1 MEVHV
6 RVCRDCGEEY
16 RPDIARCADC
26 GGELEDV
33 YEDAGAPRAHAPDPA
48 APETVDLSDHRPVF
62 QTGRATDL
70 VPLAERL
77 KETGIAFHLVES
89 GGDEGGAAR
98 YSLVV
103 RDDDVKRALEA
114 LADLVAPH
122 ADGDEVHALETHYEA
137 GRGYV
142 KCPACG
148 APQGSGLAECAECGL
163 TLGAMVPT
171 CPKCESPLEEEG
183 APCTVCGGPSPIG

>member
-1 MEVHV
+1 MQVHV
-6 RVCRDCGEEY
+6 RVCKECGEEY
-16 RPDIARCADC
+16 RPDIVSCADC

-33 YEDAGAPRAHAPDPA
+33 FEEEGAPSPRRQEPA
-48 APETVDLSDHRPVF
+48 EPETLDLSDHRAVF
-62 QTGRATDL
+62 QTARATDL

-77 KETGIAFHLVES
+77 KESDIGFHLVE
-89 GGDEGGAAR
+89 GGDKGAASR

-103 RDDDVKRALEA
+103 REDDAKAALEA

-122 ADGDEVHALETHYEA
+122 AEGDEVHALETHYEA

-148 APQGSGLAECAECGL
+148 AQQGSGMGECAECGL
-163 TLGAMVPT
+163 TLGPMVPT
-171 CPKCESPLEEEG
+171 CPKCDSPLAEEG
-183 APCTVCGGPSPIG
+183 AACVVCGGPPPTG